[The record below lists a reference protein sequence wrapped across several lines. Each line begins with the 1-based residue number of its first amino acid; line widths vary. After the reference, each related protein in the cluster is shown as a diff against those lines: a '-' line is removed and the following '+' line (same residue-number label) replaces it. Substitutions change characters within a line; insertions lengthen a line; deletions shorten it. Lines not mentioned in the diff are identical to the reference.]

1 MDVRVLGQNERND
14 HDGNDQSDQ
23 SAGDG
28 IKLEFDYPGHSC
40 EWVLELVR
48 TENEAMMRVLLGAA
62 ALAAAG
68 LRLNAR
74 MT

>member
-1 MDVRVLGQNERND
+1 MAMIR
-14 HDGNDQSDQ
+14 
-23 SAGDG
+23 A
-28 IKLEFDYPGHSC
+28 IKVQEMVSNWSSITPAIVASG
-40 EWVLELVR
+40 VLELVR